1 MKVRQSISQKIAIG
15 VLAVLLVGLAL
26 PDLFAA
32 GLGSGGKKG
41 GSSSPSSSMDKGAG
55 SPIISEKS
63 SPTQS
68 GAPSSPAGSGQS
80 STTPLSTSTDS
91 PTSYR
96 TYTQPDSGETPTSY
110 EGSVGSE
117 ATAAGSKKKR
127 PVVAASHLLT
137 RQQ

>member
-15 VLAVLLVGLAL
+15 VLAVS
-26 PDLFAA
+26 FFS
-32 GLGSGGKKG
+32 GLGSHGLVRGRDRFQREEGWLEFAFLFDGQRSGKPDNIGK
-41 GSSSPSSSMDKGAG
+41 SSPS
-55 SPIISEKS
+55 
-63 SPTQS
+63 QS

-91 PTSYR
+91 QTSYR

-117 ATAAGSKKKR
+117 ATAAGSKKKKGR
-127 PVVAASHLLT
+127 WWRLPAC
-137 RQQ
+137 